1 MSEAVIV
8 ALVGGGLTLFGT
20 VITVLLSN
28 KSTVAVMNE
37 KIETLTK
44 RVEKHN
50 QVVERTYKLE
60 QDYAVLDE
68 KIKVAN
74 NRIKNLE
81 GAVNDGH

>member
-1 MSEAVIV
+1 MSDVIV
-8 ALVGGGLTLFGT
+8 VAVVSGALTLLGT
-20 VITVLLSN
+20 IITVVWSN
-28 KSTVAVMNE
+28 KATTAVMNE

-50 QVVERTYKLE
+50 QVIERTYKLE

-68 KIKVAN
+68 KVKVAN
-74 NRIKNLE
+74 NRIKDLE